1 MGPRF
6 NKPDTRVHDALRRIG
21 PLPVLGGTVAR
32 IRSLASDP
40 HGTTTDLVAV
50 IESDE
55 AFSANLLRYANSA
68 AHARPIRARTIRQ
81 AVTLLGRRA
90 LVRIALEAETYRF
103 LSAFPGGASLS
114 RGQLHVH
121 AVTVAAYAA
130 TIAELRGAHT
140 DTAHLAG
147 LLHDVGKLLMPAAFG
162 VQALEDI
169 AREAPAGSARAAPPR
184 PALERKRLGLDHAAA
199 GALLVGLSEPDDDV
213 TRAIAYHHGGP
224 TGLGCPSNEAACVQ
238 IANIL
243 AHAISGGEIDRD
255 LLGIALERLQAGP
268 ELLDEVAEKAGVAA
282 THAPGDL
289 AAAVGRLEGVAHTD
303 DLTGLH
309 NRRSWI
315 ETVRGELTAGH
326 DGALL
331 VCDVDGFKSVNDT
344 HGHRAGDLVL
354 TEVARVLARHGLAGR
369 LGGDEFGVW
378 VREGEEAGR
387 RAAAQIAED
396 VQESL
401 PVELVTGPSAIGISV
416 GLAIT
421 PPGGAEV
428 MELLETA
435 DRELYAAK
443 PGGRRAR

>member
-1 MGPRF
+1 MARF
-6 NKPDTRVHDALRRIG
+6 DKPDTRVHDALRRIG
-21 PLPVLGGTVAR
+21 PLPVLGGTVSR
-32 IRSLASDP
+32 IRQLAGDP
-40 HGTTTDLVAV
+40 HGTTTDLVKV

-68 AHARPIRARTIRQ
+68 ANARPIRARTIRQ

-103 LSAFPGGASLS
+103 LEHFPGGAQLS

-130 TIAELRGAHT
+130 TAAEITGAHV

-162 VQALEDI
+162 VQPLEEI
-169 AREAPAGSARAAPPR
+169 AREAPFGSPRA
-184 PALERKRLGLDHAAA
+184 ALERKRLGLDHAAA

-224 TGLGCPSNEAACVQ
+224 TGLACPSDEAACVQ
-238 IANIL
+238 VADIL
-243 AHAISGGEIDRD
+243 AHTIAGGEIDRD
-255 LLGIALERLQAGP
+255 LLGIALERLKATP
-268 ELLDEVAEKAGVAA
+268 ELLDEVAEKARVAPA
-282 THAPGDL
+282 LAPGDL
-289 AAAVGRLEGVAHTD
+289 AAAVGRLEAVAHTD

-315 ETVRGELTAGH
+315 ETVRRELTAGH
-326 DGALL
+326 EGALL
-331 VCDVDGFKSVNDT
+331 MCDVDGFKAVNDT

-369 LGGDEFGVW
+369 LGGDEFAVW
-378 VREGEEAGR
+378 VRDGEQEGR

-401 PVELVTGPSAIGISV
+401 PVELVTGSSPVGISIGV
-416 GLAIT
+416 AAT

-428 MELLETA
+428 MELIEEA

>member
-1 MGPRF
+1 MAHRF

-32 IRSLASDP
+32 IRSLANDP

-103 LSAFPGGASLS
+103 LSSFPGGASLS

-121 AVTVAAYAA
+121 AVTVAAYSA
-130 TIAELRGAHT
+130 TCAELRGAHM

-162 VQALEDI
+162 IQAMEDI
-169 AREAPAGSARAAPPR
+169 ASEAPYGSPRAT
-184 PALERKRLGLDHAAA
+184 LERKVLGLDHAAA

-224 TGLGCPSNEAACVQ
+224 TGLACPSDEAACVQ

-243 AHAISGGEIDRD
+243 AHAISGGELDRD
-255 LLGIALERLQAGP
+255 LLGIALERLQATP
-268 ELLDEVAEKAGVAA
+268 ELLDEVAAKAGVVA

-289 AAAVGRLEGVAHTD
+289 AAAVGRLEAVAHTD

-315 ETVRGELTAGH
+315 ETVRRELSAGH
-326 DGALL
+326 EGAVLI
-331 VCDVDGFKSVNDT
+331 CDVDGFKFVNDT

-354 TEVARVLARHGLAGR
+354 TEVARVLARHGVAGR
-369 LGGDEFGVW
+369 LGGDEFAVW
-378 VREGEEAGR
+378 VRDGEEAGR
-387 RAAAQIAED
+387 RAATRIAED

-401 PVELVTGPSAIGISV
+401 PVELVTGASPIGISV
-416 GLAIT
+416 GVAIA

-428 MELLETA
+428 MELIEQA

-443 PGGRRAR
+443 PGGRRTR

>member
-1 MGPRF
+1 MARF
-6 NKPDTRVHDALRRIG
+6 DKPDIRVHDALRRIG
-21 PLPVLGGTVAR
+21 PLPVLGGTVSR
-32 IRSLASDP
+32 IRTLANDP

-68 AHARPIRARTIRQ
+68 ANARPIRARTIRQ

-103 LSAFPGGASLS
+103 LERFPGGAHLS

-121 AVTVAAYAA
+121 AVTVAAYSA
-130 TIAELRGAHT
+130 TTAELRGAHM

-162 VQALEDI
+162 VQPLEEI
-169 AREAPAGSARAAPPR
+169 AREAPFGSPRA
-184 PALERKRLGLDHAAA
+184 ALERKRLGLDHAAA
-199 GALLVGLSEPDDDV
+199 GSLLVGLSEPADDV

-224 TGLGCPSNEAACVQ
+224 TGLACPSDETACVQ
-238 IANIL
+238 VADIL
-243 AHAISGGEIDRD
+243 AHTIAGDEIDRT
-255 LLGIALERLQAGP
+255 LLGIALERLGAGP
-268 ELLDEVAEKAGVAA
+268 ELLDEVAEKAGVGPSGAA
-282 THAPGDL
+282 GAL
-289 AAAVGRLEGVAHTD
+289 AAAVGRLEAVAHTD

-315 ETVRGELTAGH
+315 ETVRRELA
-326 DGALL
+326 DGTEGAMLI
-331 VCDVDGFKSVNDT
+331 CDVDGFKAVNDN

-354 TEVARVLARHGLAGR
+354 TEVARVLARHGVAGR

-378 VREGEEAGR
+378 GREGEEAGR
-387 RAAAQIAED
+387 RTPGQIAVD
-396 VQESL
+396 VEESL
-401 PVELVTGPSAIGISV
+401 PVELVTGETPLGITV
-416 GLAIT
+416 GMAVT

-428 MELLETA
+428 MELVEAA

-443 PGGRRAR
+443 PGGRRTR